1 MGESAEGKRYF
12 DMTMEEIQAL
22 PEEERRELAREDAA
36 KRLEDATKG
45 VIRLSRKMKSR
56 GGEVSELHYDFSVL
70 TNKDFIG
77 CMDAD
82 RGNRSMGTIS
92 RAQAL
97 RLYYKMNDKV
107 ERPISGLDYH
117 DLDEQAG
124 IPDTEA
130 MIEKASDFCTWSKLV
145 AMTNR

>member
-1 MGESAEGKRYF
+1 MSETKEKKNYF
-12 DMTMEEIQAL
+12 DLTMEEIAAL
-22 PEEERRELAREDAA
+22 PEEERREMMREDAA
-36 KRLEDATKG
+36 RRLENATKG
-45 VIRLSRKMKSR
+45 VIHLSRKMKSR
-56 GGEVSELHYDFSVL
+56 GEEISELHYDFSVL
-70 TNKDFIG
+70 TNRDFIS

-97 RLYYKMNDKV
+97 KLYYRMHDKA

-117 DLDEQAG
+117 DLDEQAS
-124 IPDTEA
+124 ISDTEA
-130 MIEKASDFCTWSKLV
+130 MIEKASDFFTWLKLV